1 MGARCRHDVSA
12 VPRSRLC
19 PDTPTKLPKSWRLG
33 VRGSRV
39 CGEWNNA
46 RVTFDPLLLA
56 DLGRSVKSLN
66 DELVEFRRD
75 LHRHPELGRCE
86 THTTEAVSARLRQVG
101 LEPRVLPLGTGLIC
115 DIPAGARAAGA
126 TGVHTAG
133 NPATPRL
140 VALRAD
146 IDALPV
152 TDEKTVEYAS
162 TIPNVCHACGHDA
175 HTAIVLGAGLALHE
189 ASLTSGLPN
198 PVRLIF
204 QPAEELIPG
213 GSLDVIA
220 AGGIDGV
227 DSIYAVHCDP
237 KLEVGR
243 LGLRAG
249 PITSAADLVRV
260 RVAGPGGH
268 TARPHLTADL
278 VYALGMLITQL
289 PAVLSRRVD
298 PRSGLSLVWGKVHA
312 GAATNAIPQNGEVEG
327 TLRLLDQDVWEV
339 LPDLVPEL
347 VKGLMSPYGVDAE
360 VEVHRGVPPCVNDP
374 QAIEQMQA
382 AAVTLFGE
390 QAVTGTDQSLGG
402 EDFAWYLGRVQGALA
417 RLGVRP
423 PGHAAVTDLHR
434 GNFDIDERAIEI
446 GAGFLAVCAIS

>member
-1 MGARCRHDVSA
+1 V
-12 VPRSRLC
+12 
-19 PDTPTKLPKSWRLG
+19 
-33 VRGSRV
+33 VRGSPV
-39 CGEWNNA
+39 CQEWNNA

-66 DELVEFRRD
+66 DELIEFRRD
-75 LHRHPELGRCE
+75 LHRHPELGRSE
-86 THTTEAVSARLRQVG
+86 TYTTAAVSARLRQVG
-101 LEPRVLPLGTGLIC
+101 LEPSVLPLGTGLIC
-115 DIPAGARAAGA
+115 DIPVGTAPGGAA
-126 TGVHTAG
+126 GVHTAG
-133 NPATPRL
+133 DPATPRL

-146 IDALPV
+146 IDALPI
-152 TDEKTVEYAS
+152 TDEKTIDYAS
-162 TIPNVCHACGHDA
+162 TIPNVCHACGHDVHA
-175 HTAIVLGAGLALHE
+175 AIVLGAGLALHE
-189 ASLTSGLPN
+189 VSSTGGLPN
-198 PVRLIF
+198 AVRLIF

-237 KLEVGR
+237 KLEVGQ

-278 VYALGMLITQL
+278 VNSLGMLITQL

-298 PRSGLSLVWGKVHA
+298 PRAGLSLVWGKVHA
-312 GAATNAIPQNGEVEG
+312 GAASNAIPQTGEVEG
-327 TLRLLDQDVWEV
+327 TLRVLDQDVWEV
-339 LPDLVPEL
+339 LPDLIPEV

-374 QAIEQMQA
+374 QAIELMRA
-382 AAVTLFGE
+382 AAVAMLGE

-417 RLGVRP
+417 RLGVRA

-446 GAGFLAVCAIS
+446 GAGFLAGCAIS

>member
-1 MGARCRHDVSA
+1 M
-12 VPRSRLC
+12 
-19 PDTPTKLPKSWRLG
+19 
-33 VRGSRV
+33 
-39 CGEWNNA
+39 
-46 RVTFDPLLLA
+46 FDPLLLA
-56 DLGRSVKSLN
+56 DLGRSVKSLS
-66 DELVEFRRD
+66 DEIVEFRHD
-75 LHRHPELGRCE
+75 LHRHPELGRSE
-86 THTTEAVSARLRQVG
+86 TYTTAAVSARLRQEG

-115 DIPAGARAAGA
+115 DIPAGARAAGS
-126 TGVHTAG
+126 GVHSAKR
-133 NPATPRL
+133 ATPRL

-152 TDEKTVEYAS
+152 TDEKTVDYAS
-162 TIPNVCHACGHDA
+162 TIPNVCHACGHDV

-189 ASLTSGLPN
+189 VSLTSGLPN

-237 KLEVGR
+237 KLEVGQ

-278 VYALGMLITQL
+278 VNALGMLITQL
-289 PAVLSRRVD
+289 PAILSRRVD

-312 GAATNAIPQNGEVEG
+312 GAATNAIPQTGEVEG
-327 TLRLLDQDVWEV
+327 TLRMLDQDVWEV
-339 LPDLVPEL
+339 LPDLIPEV
-347 VKGLMSPYGVDAE
+347 VKGLVAPYGVDVE
-360 VEVHRGVPPCVNDP
+360 VETHRGVPPCVNDP
-374 QAIEQMQA
+374 QAIGQMRA
-382 AAVTLFGE
+382 AAEAILGE
-390 QAVTGTDQSLGG
+390 QGVTGTDQSLGG

-446 GAGFLAVCAIS
+446 GTEFLAVCAIT